1 MKKTVAMV
9 AAAALVTGVSAA
21 SINGLHADT
30 PPTDPADQRPAA
42 PGEATGMVVQI
53 DPMGETISVD
63 GIDYMVPEHVSVA
76 GLDVGDEVTVRYEP
90 GEITGTWI
98 ATEIMPAD

>member
-76 GLDVGDEVTVRYEP
+76 GLDVGDEVIVRYEP